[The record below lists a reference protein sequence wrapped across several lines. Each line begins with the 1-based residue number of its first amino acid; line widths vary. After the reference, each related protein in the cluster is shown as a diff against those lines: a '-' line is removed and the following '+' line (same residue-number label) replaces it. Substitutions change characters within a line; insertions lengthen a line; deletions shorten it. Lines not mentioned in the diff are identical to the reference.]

1 MKTILKKSLC
11 FLAALTIAVSIG
23 CGKKEDA
30 KPTDVDVSEPKLEE
44 QTVAE
49 PEEHMGEET
58 ADAQADHKDE
68 VVSVDGSIL
77 KKSELAVKVRNK
89 MKPYKEIVP
98 PEKIKE
104 LEKGIRRQ
112 LVEEFVVK
120 TVLQKEADRKK
131 ITASQKDI
139 EMFYEEIKSQ
149 LPPDKEL
156 SAFLKENDV
165 TRDDIVL
172 GIKIK
177 KLVEKEMGGKKA
189 PSEKE
194 IKKFYQENEDKFKT
208 DESVH
213 ARHILVT
220 LSPKDDEKTKAEKK
234 EKIENL
240 RKQILDGADFAEIA
254 RQNSECPSKE
264 NGGDLGEIKKDQT
277 VKPFEDAAFSQE
289 INVVG
294 PVVTTEFG
302 YHIIEVLGR
311 TPASLVP
318 LDEVRDSIA
327 LHLEQQK
334 EADVFTR
341 LLDDLRKKADIVY
354 YEN

>member
-1 MKTILKKSLC
+1 MKIIFKKSLC
-11 FLAALTIAVSIG
+11 FLASLIIAVSIG
-23 CGKKEDA
+23 CGKKEKA
-30 KPTDVDVSEPKLEE
+30 EPTDLDVVNPILEE
-44 QTVAE
+44 QAVAE
-49 PEEHMGEET
+49 PEEHLGEE
-58 ADAQADHKDE
+58 AAQVTDDHKDA
-68 VVSVDGSIL
+68 VVSIDGNVL
-77 KKSELAVKVRNK
+77 KKSELAARVRNK

-98 PEKIKE
+98 PDKIKE
-104 LEKGIRRQ
+104 LERGIRRQ
-112 LVEEFVVK
+112 LIEEFVVK

-156 SAFLKENDV
+156 SDFLKENDL

-177 KLVEKEMGGKKA
+177 KLVEKEMGGKKV

-213 ARHILVT
+213 VRHILVT
-220 LSPKDDEKTKAEKK
+220 LNPKDDEKTKAEKK

-240 RKQILDGADFAEIA
+240 RKQILEGADFAEIA
-254 RQNSECPSKE
+254 RQNSECPSKD

-318 LDEVRDSIA
+318 LDEVRDSISM
-327 LHLEQQK
+327 HLEQQK

-341 LLDDLRKKADIVY
+341 LLDGLREKADIVY